1 MTTRLMASLVT
12 SQSELIIFI
21 SGQIMVLICRRSSTG
36 YGLILLLILAQA
48 RGVLPNMRYAGFEQA
63 APSQQVRGRWMA
75 GVIKGSKVTSG
86 EGSLES
92 ACRNKG
98 GRAQC
103 RLLTYM

>member
-1 MTTRLMASLVT
+1 MTTCLKASLET

-21 SGQIMVLICRRSSTG
+21 SGLITVLICRRSSTG

-48 RGVLPNMRYAGFEQA
+48 SGFLLNMRYAGFEQA
-63 APSQQVRGRWMA
+63 AHSQQVRDRWMA

-92 ACRNKG
+92 ACRNQG
-98 GRAQC
+98 DRAEC